1 MYWKNHYSDSK
12 KKESDLC
19 WPCFKEV
26 IRREEGYLDSDG
38 VSNSFRIVMIQRETN
53 FFLRLDNCSV
63 KTDGNCLKQML

>member
-19 WPCFKEV
+19 WPCFKEA

-38 VSNSFRIVMIQRETN
+38 VSNSFRIVMIIAQ
-53 FFLRLDNCSV
+53 
-63 KTDGNCLKQML
+63 